1 MATAEVQPVLPDE
14 LLEDIFL
21 RLDDAADLARA
32 SAACTSF
39 RRVVSSRRFLRRFRS
54 PHTLPVLGFLEFI
67 GVAGLHFH
75 HAGPPHRSAMAARA
89 LAQAA
94 DFSFSFLPKDPLK
107 SCRVCD
113 ARDGRVLLGRSTSG
127 GWGFGDLV
135 VCDPLYRRYVQIP
148 LITDD
153 PVASALHSGQLEFES
168 GWLEAFLAP
177 PGEDEEED
185 ALSFQVICNVLYEDK
200 VVAFVFSS
208 VTGEWLRVASFSFLP
223 YGCIEDPES
232 LVRHNIRGCFY
243 WRHHTWNN
251 LLVLDTCE
259 MKFSVVD
266 PPPDSLNRQWAVAD
280 AGEDRLDL
288 IAIDQCALDFYCK
301 TLQNIGLG
309 TDKWRHE
316 KRISLPEINC
326 NWSIIGTAE
335 GCFLLLASPQ
345 DFFSFRP
352 EMPKAQY
359 FTLEIKTLLVERQ
372 CVARRFVYCAC
383 LYASFPPPLS
393 LPSI

>member
-39 RRVVSSRRFLRRFRS
+39 RRVVSSRRFRS
-54 PHTLPVLGFLEFI
+54 KHTPPVLGFLEFI

-75 HAGPPHRSAMAARA
+75 HAGPPHRSAPAARA

-94 DFSFSFLPKDPLK
+94 DFSFSFLPRDPSRAGASATPAMGASSLG
-107 SCRVCD
+107 
-113 ARDGRVLLGRSTSG
+113 GRPSAGGSGTS
-127 GWGFGDLV
+127 WSATP
-135 VCDPLYRRYVQIP
+135 CIA
-148 LITDD
+148 
-153 PVASALHSGQLEFES
+153 VASALYSGELEFES

-208 VTGEWLRVASFSFLP
+208 VTGEWLDAASFSFLP

-232 LVRHNIRGCFY
+232 LVRHNVRCGFY

-251 LLVLDTCE
+251 LLVLDICE
-259 MKFSVVD
+259 MKFSVVE
-266 PPPDSLNRQWAVAD
+266 PPPRQ
-280 AGEDRLDL
+280 L
-288 IAIDQCALDFYCK
+288 
-301 TLQNIGLG
+301 
-309 TDKWRHE
+309 
-316 KRISLPEINC
+316 
-326 NWSIIGTAE
+326 
-335 GCFLLLASPQ
+335 
-345 DFFSFRP
+345 
-352 EMPKAQY
+352 
-359 FTLEIKTLLVERQ
+359 
-372 CVARRFVYCAC
+372 
-383 LYASFPPPLS
+383 
-393 LPSI
+393 